1 MESRSAFSPGW
12 VSGSLR
18 KALASRCVRRTES
31 DRDHDHSRRT
41 RTIALVFLLHGIRR
55 RRTRQPTDAKMNDG
69 VAMSSEIT
77 IYSAQWCADCRRTK
91 RYLETNDIPFTLI
104 DLEENPEEIEAV
116 IAYNG
121 GRKSIPVVVFPD
133 GSHLTEPS
141 DEEMDAKLGR

>member
-1 MESRSAFSPGW
+1 
-12 VSGSLR
+12 
-18 KALASRCVRRTES
+18 
-31 DRDHDHSRRT
+31 
-41 RTIALVFLLHGIRR
+41 
-55 RRTRQPTDAKMNDG
+55 MNDG